1 MKKKSLV
8 TLASLQNLAAVLFLL
23 LAFPMV
29 TTANEVEDSMQET
42 DALENLIPGAAE
54 RWTGD
59 FDSMTER
66 RMIRVLVVHNKM
78 SFFLDKGHQRGAT
91 HDLFI
96 AFEQFVTQQPPAKA
110 GGFE

>member
-42 DALENLIPGAAE
+42 DALENGKL
-54 RWTGD
+54 
-59 FDSMTER
+59 DSR
-66 RMIRVLVVHNKM
+66 CCRKV
-78 SFFLDKGHQRGAT
+78 D
-91 HDLFI
+91 
-96 AFEQFVTQQPPAKA
+96 
-110 GGFE
+110 GGFRQYD

>member
-1 MKKKSLV
+1 MKRKSLI
-8 TLASLQNLAAVLFLL
+8 TLGSLRNLAAVLFLL

-42 DALENLIPGAAE
+42 DALENLIPGATE

-59 FDSMTER
+59 FDGMLDR

-78 SFFLDKGHQRGAT
+78 TFFLDKGQQRGAT

-96 AFEQFVTQQPPAKA
+96 AFQTYGVRVKCQS
-110 GGFE
+110 